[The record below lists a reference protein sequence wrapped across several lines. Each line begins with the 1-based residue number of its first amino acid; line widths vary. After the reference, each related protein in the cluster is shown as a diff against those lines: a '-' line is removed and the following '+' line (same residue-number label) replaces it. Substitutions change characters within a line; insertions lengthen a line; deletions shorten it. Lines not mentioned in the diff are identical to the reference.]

1 MTKKRLGQIIQE
13 EITEALEQKRLDEA
27 LTANDYREIKD
38 IIRAEVVAIFFDL
51 YKKRQVWA

>member
-13 EITEALEQKRLDEA
+13 EIEALEQKRLDEA
-27 LTANDYREIKD
+27 LTASDYKEIKE